1 MFIYKKKNPSN
12 IILYYMHKIKTIKA
26 NAQLIDYYRYLNNDS
41 QNEACVCTP
50 VTEKSFSSQ
59 TNYANI
65 SNSQR
70 IANILSS
77 SVGGRTQFVN
87 RNETFLSNNSNN
99 SNSILLNN
107 SIILNNSVIGFNNS
121 LLGLGPRNKF

>member
-1 MFIYKKKNPSN
+1 
-12 IILYYMHKIKTIKA
+12 MHKIKTIKA

-41 QNEACVCTP
+41 QNAACVCTP

-87 RNETFLSNNSNN
+87 RNETFLSSNLNNSNN
-99 SNSILLNN
+99 SN